1 MHHPSYLIL
10 GQKFAE
16 NTIIAGLKTFSAG
29 LGEGNGCAN
38 EILSLFSRSYSK
50 DNDQ

>member
-16 NTIIAGLKTFSAG
+16 NTIIAGLKTFSVG

-38 EILSLFSRSYSK
+38 EIWFLFFHLYSK